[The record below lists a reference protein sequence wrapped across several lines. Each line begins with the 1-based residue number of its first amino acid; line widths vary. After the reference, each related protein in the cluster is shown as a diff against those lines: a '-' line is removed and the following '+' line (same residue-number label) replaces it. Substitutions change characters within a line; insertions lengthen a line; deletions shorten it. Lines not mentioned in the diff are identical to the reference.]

1 MTAHGGTHCLLIEA
15 MGQMLP
21 IQWQL
26 LLITKIIVIV
36 IIIIVVT
43 IH

>member
-1 MTAHGGTHCLLIEA
+1 MTARGGNHCLLIEA

-26 LLITKIIVIV
+26 LLITKMIVIV
-36 IIIIVVT
+36 ILLIVVT

>member
-1 MTAHGGTHCLLIEA
+1 MTAYGGNHCLLIEA

-21 IQWQL
+21 ILWQL
-26 LLITKIIVIV
+26 LLITEIIVIV
-36 IIIIVVT
+36 IIMVT